1 MKKKYK
7 LLAHFYFKCYYLSI
21 NGKQGFSIKRRY
33 KMLDA
38 KTIEVVKSTV
48 PALREHGLTITKTFY
63 KNMFEKNPEIKPFFN
78 MEKQESG
85 AQPKALAMTVLAAA
99 ENIENLERLMPAV
112 KKVAKVHCDRKV
124 VPEQYP
130 IIGKHLLEA
139 IKEVLGD
146 AATDEIL
153 EAWGKAYGVI
163 ADIFIEVEKKEYA
176 SRG

>member
-1 MKKKYK
+1 M
-7 LLAHFYFKCYYLSI
+7 
-21 NGKQGFSIKRRY
+21 
-33 KMLDA
+33 
-38 KTIEVVKSTV
+38 
-48 PALREHGLTITKTFY
+48 TITKTFY

-78 MEKQESG
+78 MAKQESG

-99 ENIENLERLMPAV
+99 ENIEDLGKLMPAV
-112 KKVAKVHCDRKV
+112 EKIAKVHCDCMV

-153 EAWGKAYGVI
+153 DAWGKAYGVI
-163 ADIFIEVEKKEYA
+163 ADIFIEAEKKEYA
-176 SRG
+176 SRA